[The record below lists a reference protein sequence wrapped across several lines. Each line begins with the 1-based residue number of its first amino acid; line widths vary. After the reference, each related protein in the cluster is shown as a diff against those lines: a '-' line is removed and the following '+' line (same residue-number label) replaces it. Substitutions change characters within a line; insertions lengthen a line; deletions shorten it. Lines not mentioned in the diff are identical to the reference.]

1 MSLIRPHR
9 RTNPSDNAVNHPKHE
24 IHLLRSRWIWCP
36 GQNLIEAISGPVL
49 ANSALITDKLRSP
62 WINGWL
68 SLPPSAR
75 PVTQPS
81 AELRLL
87 NSTFDQNYPGLL
99 EQKCMID
106 TKLWS
111 ACKAII
117 WASHTLPLLILLPP
131 STQLFLLVFLLTAL
145 HWRGAINFLYIF
157 GLCGAADCVLTCT
170 TKDTTSSLYCELLFT
185 HIFDLAK
192 GLFMNSATGFSLQHK
207 Q

>member
-62 WINGWL
+62 WINGRL

-87 NSTFDQNYPGLL
+87 NSTFDQNYPRLL

-106 TKLWS
+106 TTVKCLQS
-111 ACKAII
+111 YKGLT
-117 WASHTLPLLILLPP
+117 HPP
-131 STQLFLLVFLLTAL
+131 SPHPTPSLHPIIPPCVSSYCLTLARCDQFLV
-145 HWRGAINFLYIF
+145 HIWPVWRCWLCIDLY
-157 GLCGAADCVLTCT
+157 
-170 TKDTTSSLYCELLFT
+170 
-185 HIFDLAK
+185 
-192 GLFMNSATGFSLQHK
+192 N
-207 Q
+207 